1 MWAWEG
7 DNRNG
12 MLPPNNNGLTSREV
26 MNAASPVWPNLVA
39 MFFAQAD
46 ALGDKPFL
54 WMKRDGA
61 YHPLTWRQASDQVIR
76 LARGLAGLGVATGDR
91 IVLVSENRPEWL
103 IAEVAIMATGAIAV
117 PAYTTNT
124 EADHLHILTNSGAK
138 GAIVSSQ
145 RLAGKLIPAAH
156 RSPEAQFVI
165 AIEPPEITQSL
176 TVDLHAWDAVLGG
189 GGTGADI
196 VAAAAAMKRTDTA
209 AIIYTS
215 GTGGA
220 PKGVM
225 LHHGAILHN
234 CEGAREA
241 IEEIGLGDE
250 AFLSFLPLSHSYEH
264 AAGQFLP
271 IFLGAEIYYAES
283 AEMLV
288 KNMGEARPTLMIS
301 VPRLY
306 DVISSRIQVDVR
318 KAGGL
323 KEKLFNKAIA
333 LGRKRYLNGG
343 SLTWGEHFQDVFLDK
358 LVRDKAR
365 ARFGGRLKAMVSGGA
380 PLNPEIGIF
389 FRALGLPII
398 QGYGQT
404 ESAPVVSINRPSRS
418 KMHTVGPPLAN
429 TEVRIAEDGEILV
442 RGELVMQGYWR
453 DPDLTARTVKDGWL
467 HTGDVGVID
476 EDGHLLITDRKKD
489 IIVNSGG
496 DNIAPQRVEGMLTLE
511 PEIAQAMV
519 YGDRR
524 PHLVGVLV
532 PDAEWCRNWAAANG
546 REYDPAALAGDKVFH
561 GAMMAVVDRVNRN
574 LSTIEKVRRIVVAP
588 TPFSIDNEQITP
600 TLKLRRHKIVETYG
614 DALNA
619 LYG

>member
-1 MWAWEG
+1 MWAWEA

-12 MLPPNNNGLTSREV
+12 MFPATVNGLTSRGV
-26 MNAASPVWPNLVA
+26 MNAARTVWPNLVS
-39 MFFAQAD
+39 MFFAQAER
-46 ALGDKPFL
+46 LGEKSFL
-54 WMKRDGA
+54 WTKRDGA
-61 YHPLTWRQASDQVIR
+61 YRPLVWRETAGQVTR
-76 LARGLAGLGVATGDR
+76 LARGLQGLGVGPGDR
-91 IVLVSENRPEWL
+91 VALVSENRPEWL

-124 EADHLHILTNSGAK
+124 EADHLHILANSGAK
-138 GAIVSSQ
+138 GAVVSTR
-145 RLAGKLIPAAH
+145 RLAAKLVPAAH
-156 RSPEAQFVI
+156 RAPEMQFVI
-165 AIEPPEITQSL
+165 AIEPPDITQRL
-176 TVDLHAWDAVLGG
+176 TVDIHTWDSVLAGG
-189 GGTGADI
+189 EAGADI
-196 VAAAAAMKRTDTA
+196 AASAASLKRADTA

-234 CEGAREA
+234 CEGALEA
-241 IEEIGLGDE
+241 IEELGLGDE
-250 AFLSFLPLSHSYEH
+250 VFLSFLPLSHSYEH

-271 IFLGAEIYYAES
+271 IFLGAEIYYAEG

-306 DVISSRIQVDVR
+306 DVIAGRIQADVR

-323 KEKLFNKAIA
+323 KGKMFDRTIA
-333 LGRKRYLNGG
+333 LGRKRFLDGG
-343 SLTWGEHFQDVFLDK
+343 GLTWGERLQDVVLDR

-365 ARFGGRLKAMVSGGA
+365 GRFGGRLKAMVSGGA

-389 FRALGLPII
+389 FKALGLPII

-404 ESAPVVSINRPSRS
+404 ESAPVVSINRPSRP

-453 DPDLTARTVKDGWL
+453 DPDLTARTVRDGWL
-467 HTGDVGVID
+467 HTGDVGLID

-496 DNIAPQRVEGMLTLE
+496 DNISPQRVEGMLTLE

-532 PDAEWCRNWAAANG
+532 PDAEWSRAWAAANG
-546 REYDPAALAGDKVFH
+546 REPDAAALAGDKTFH

-588 TPFSIDNEQITP
+588 EPFSIDNEQITP

-614 DALNA
+614 EALNA

>member
-1 MWAWEG
+1 M
-7 DNRNG
+7 R
-12 MLPPNNNGLTSREV
+12 
-26 MNAASPVWPNLVA
+26 
-39 MFFAQAD
+39 
-46 ALGDKPFL
+46 
-54 WMKRDGA
+54 
-61 YHPLTWRQASDQVIR
+61 
-76 LARGLAGLGVATGDR
+76 
-91 IVLVSENRPEWL
+91 
-103 IAEVAIMATGAIAV
+103 
-117 PAYTTNT
+117 
-124 EADHLHILTNSGAK
+124 
-138 GAIVSSQ
+138 
-145 RLAGKLIPAAH
+145 
-156 RSPEAQFVI
+156 RS
-165 AIEPPEITQSL
+165 
-176 TVDLHAWDAVLGG
+176 
-189 GGTGADI
+189 
-196 VAAAAAMKRTDTA
+196 DTA

-241 IEEIGLGDE
+241 IEEIGLGNE
-250 AFLSFLPLSHSYEH
+250 VFLSFLPLSHSYEH

-271 IFLGAEIYYAES
+271 IFLGAEIYYAEG

-306 DVISSRIQVDVR
+306 DVISSRIQIDVR
-318 KAGGL
+318 KAGGV

-343 SLTWGEHFQDVFLDK
+343 SLTWVERFQDVFLEK
-358 LVRDKAR
+358 LVRNKAR

-389 FRALGLPII
+389 FKALGLPII

-404 ESAPVVSINRPSRS
+404 ESAPVVSINRPSRA

-453 DPDLTARTVKDGWL
+453 DPDLTARTVRDGWL
-467 HTGDVGVID
+467 YTGDVGIID

-519 YGDRR
+519 VGDRR
-524 PHLVGVLV
+524 PHLVGVIV
-532 PDAEWCRNWAAANG
+532 PDAEWSRTWAVENG
-546 REYDPAALAGDKVFH
+546 REYDPPALAGDRAFQ

-588 TPFSIDNEQITP
+588 TPFSINNGQITP

-614 DALNA
+614 PALDA
-619 LYG
+619 LYGA